1 MWERYNAVINKLQE
15 DAFLPKVELFAK
27 IQWVY
32 LVNELHKKGK
42 KNKEGMI
49 RYDFKAFM
57 SSELTLLWSDT
68 IVKQFLQVIDEKN
81 FEEEH
86 YCVMAKVV
94 KKREEAILLDTFIGP
109 SA

>member
-1 MWERYNAVINKLQE
+1 
-15 DAFLPKVELFAK
+15 
-27 IQWVY
+27 
-32 LVNELHKKGK
+32 
-42 KNKEGMI
+42 
-49 RYDFKAFM
+49 M